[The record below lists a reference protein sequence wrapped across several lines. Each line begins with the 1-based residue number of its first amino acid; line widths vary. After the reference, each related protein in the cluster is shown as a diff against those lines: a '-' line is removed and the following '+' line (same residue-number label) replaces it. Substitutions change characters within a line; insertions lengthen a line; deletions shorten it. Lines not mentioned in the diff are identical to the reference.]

1 MNNKTQD
8 WVLYHDEKTS
18 GVMGLLSLVKNMPLR
33 ITATDP
39 QKNGG
44 AQQKIKSADATVA
57 ANSCR
62 DHISQDEANSLTN
75 LY

>member
-1 MNNKTQD
+1 
-8 WVLYHDEKTS
+8 
-18 GVMGLLSLVKNMPLR
+18 MGLLSFLKNMPLR

-39 QKNGG
+39 HKTGG
-44 AQQKIKSADATVA
+44 AQQKIKNADATVA

-62 DHISQDEANSLTN
+62 DHISQDEADSLTN

>member
-1 MNNKTQD
+1 MNNKRQD
-8 WVLYHDEKTS
+8 WVLYHEEKTS
-18 GVMGLLSLVKNMPLR
+18 SVMGLLSLVKNMPLR

-39 QKNGG
+39 QRTGG

-62 DHISQDEANSLTN
+62 DHISQDEADSLTI